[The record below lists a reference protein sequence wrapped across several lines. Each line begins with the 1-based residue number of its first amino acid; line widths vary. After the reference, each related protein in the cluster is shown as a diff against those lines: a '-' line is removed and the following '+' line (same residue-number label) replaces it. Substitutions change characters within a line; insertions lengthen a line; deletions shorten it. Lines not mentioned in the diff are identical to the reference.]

1 LAAAAR
7 NSFVFS
13 SGVIENR
20 QRLATIMENNSQNNS
35 PADGLDLGC
44 SLGRS
49 QAFGLVAS
57 KCSAAQAQ
65 CLLAIRDQRQ
75 YQALGLSWEEFCIRY
90 AGIGRS
96 RADQLIR
103 NLKEFGETYF
113 RLSEILHLPEA
124 AYRQIAGAVDGE
136 ILEIEGERIPIVPE
150 NAARIRK
157 CIAQLRSDLDAGR
170 PPAPIIALRTRLD
183 ECFKEMGRI
192 ARFSH
197 DPGDQAALRGLIAYS
212 IRNLRQVPIEP
223 SR

>member
-1 LAAAAR
+1 
-7 NSFVFS
+7 
-13 SGVIENR
+13 
-20 QRLATIMENNSQNNS
+20 MENNSENNS
-35 PADGLDLGC
+35 PVNGLDLGC

-65 CLLAIRDQRQ
+65 HLLAIRDQRQ
-75 YQALGLSWEEFCIRY
+75 YQALGLTWEEFCTRY
-90 AGIGRS
+90 AGISRS
-96 RADQLIR
+96 YADQLIR

-124 AYRQIAGAVDGE
+124 TYRQIAGAVDGE

-157 CIAQLRSDLDAGR
+157 CIARLRADLDQARAGQ
-170 PPAPIIALRTRLD
+170 PTASISALRTRLD
-183 ECFKEMGRI
+183 ECFKEMARI
-192 ARFSH
+192 ARVSH

>member
-1 LAAAAR
+1 MCSTEEWRPAAR

-20 QRLATIMENNSQNNS
+20 RTVAAIMENNNENNS
-35 PADGLDLGC
+35 PANGLDLGC

-65 CLLAIRDQRQ
+65 CLLAIREQRQ
-75 YQALGLSWEEFCIRY
+75 YQALGLSWEEFCSRH
-90 AGIGRS
+90 AGISRS
-96 RADQLIR
+96 YADQLIR

-157 CIAQLRSDLDAGR
+157 SITRLRSDLELARAGR
-170 PPAPIIALRTRLD
+170 PTAPIIA
-183 ECFKEMGRI
+183 
-192 ARFSH
+192 
-197 DPGDQAALRGLIAYS
+197 
-212 IRNLRQVPIEP
+212 
-223 SR
+223 